1 MPAWNLHREEGALFP
16 TDCEPCAKGL
26 ETFAA
31 RAGSGACDP
40 CPVGTFNENLGASEC
55 ELCPA
60 RTYGLEQGA
69 DSRLR
74 CDACPRWHFN
84 STPGSSKIQSCVY
97 TFSVGARVASA
108 EARKPVGVGAR
119 RVSRRASG
127 DGWRQVSLT
136 AFRVADEKRE

>member
-1 MPAWNLHREEGALFP
+1 M
-16 TDCEPCAKGL
+16 
-26 ETFAA
+26 
-31 RAGSGACDP
+31 
-40 CPVGTFNENLGASEC
+40 GTFNENLGMSEC

-108 EARKPVGVGAR
+108 EARKLVWALALAAFLGAR
-119 RVSRRASG
+119 AE
-127 DGWRQVSLT
+127 T
-136 AFRVADEKRE
+136 AGGRYH

>member
-1 MPAWNLHREEGALFP
+1 MPECWKCPPGTFIGEEGALFP
-16 TDCEPCAKGL
+16 TDCEPCAKGR
-26 ETFAA
+26 FAA
-31 RAGSGACDP
+31 RAGSGACDL
-40 CPVGTFNENLGASEC
+40 CPVGTFNENLGMSEC

-108 EARKPVGVGAR
+108 EARKLVWALALAAFLGAR
-119 RVSRRASG
+119 AE
-127 DGWRQVSLT
+127 T
-136 AFRVADEKRE
+136 AGGRYH

>member
-1 MPAWNLHREEGALFP
+1 M
-16 TDCEPCAKGL
+16 
-26 ETFAA
+26 
-31 RAGSGACDP
+31 
-40 CPVGTFNENLGASEC
+40 GTFNENLGMSEC

-97 TFSVGARVASA
+97 TFSAGAPVASA
-108 EARKPVGVGAR
+108 EASVVWALALAAFLGAR
-119 RVSRRASG
+119 VSE
-127 DGWRQVSLT
+127 T
-136 AFRVADEKRE
+136 AGGRYH